1 MKYDPKKHDRKSIRL
16 QGYDYASAGA
26 YFITICTHQ
35 RQCLFGEVI
44 KGVMEL
50 SNYGTIAATEW
61 ARSTDIRQ
69 EIELG
74 EWIVMP
80 NHFHGIVFIREID
93 KEERAQSLAPLQQPL
108 QGYGYQLETGMA
120 IRKPKSLSSLVAG
133 FKIAVTTKI
142 NSDRHTPRNPVW
154 QRNYYEHIIRDEIS
168 LEKIRQYI
176 LNNPVSWE
184 QDQLHPNN
192 PSKW

>member
-80 NHFHGIVFIREID
+80 NHFHGIVFIRPTV
-93 KEERAQSLAPLQQPL
+93 EERTQSPAPLQPL

-120 IRKPKSLSSLVAG
+120 IRKPKSLSSLIAG

-142 NSDRHTPRNPVW
+142 NGDRHTPRKPVW